1 MIPPELGEL
10 TPRFYSSDSSN
21 ASEELVNIGEPAI
34 QTVEWGRGERVKEKW
49 LKRADCLKR
58 KEVLL
63 PRRPIQWAEGR
74 DSFIDAVSGKEK
86 RLRLLLGAAVF
97 SR

>member
-1 MIPPELGEL
+1 
-10 TPRFYSSDSSN
+10 
-21 ASEELVNIGEPAI
+21 LVYGGKPVATIAAI

-49 LKRADCLKR
+49 LKRADGLKR